1 MSDFNKVLKQD
12 DVEGFKRHIED
23 CYLKKTGVQLPETI
37 IVITDNTFFFGFSE
51 VNGKIFT
58 SSDNTDNGL
67 FCEIIHWLLVKS

>member
-51 VNGKIFT
+51 VNRITST
-58 SSDNTDNGL
+58 SSDNTNNGL
-67 FCEIIHWLLVKS
+67 FDKIMYWLLEES